1 MTRAALGLGLGLIIA
16 LTPGAA
22 FGQAIPPNCG
32 GGTLSGP
39 SRVSEKGPF
48 EVGETG
54 VVELDSAVDGKK
66 IQVGYIRPDAP
77 ASYRSPVIVESGAYF
92 EADLR
97 KVDLTTC
104 SPFLVENY
112 VQHGYTVAF
121 VPSRGAGGT
130 DSCAD
135 LFGAKESAD
144 LSQAVTWLGTQ
155 PWSNG
160 NVGMTGVSHH
170 GSTPWNVASTGN
182 PHLETIVPQS
192 GVHSLWRLVF
202 HRGRNDWRWW
212 FFVPGY
218 YDYYGLAF
226 SNPATGRDPDRWVAA
241 MNCDSHIPGL
251 QASVESY
258 RTGEFDSL
266 GYFAERDHDASILD
280 S

>member
-1 MTRAALGLGLGLIIA
+1 MTRAALTLALGLTIA

-22 FGQAIPPNCG
+22 FGQAVPPNCG

-135 LFGAKESAD
+135 LFGAKETAD

-192 GVHSLWRLVF
+192 GVHSLWRLVY